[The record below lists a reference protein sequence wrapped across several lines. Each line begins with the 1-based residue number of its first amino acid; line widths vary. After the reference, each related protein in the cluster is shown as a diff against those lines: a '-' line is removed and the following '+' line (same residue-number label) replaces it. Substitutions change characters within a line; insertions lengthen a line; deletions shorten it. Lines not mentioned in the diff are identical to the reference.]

1 MSQQNF
7 FCFVILFS
15 DKKPLSPFGILL
27 SGPPGAGKRTVARA
41 TSRKLNMHFLGVSCY
56 ELIGESVAAT
66 EARLKNL
73 FQKGLYAVL
82 FSLVLFSSY

>member
-1 MSQQNF
+1 
-7 FCFVILFS
+7 
-15 DKKPLSPFGILL
+15 
-27 SGPPGAGKRTVARA
+27 
-41 TSRKLNMHFLGVSCY
+41 MHFLGVSCY

-73 FQKGLYAVL
+73 FQKGLYAAL